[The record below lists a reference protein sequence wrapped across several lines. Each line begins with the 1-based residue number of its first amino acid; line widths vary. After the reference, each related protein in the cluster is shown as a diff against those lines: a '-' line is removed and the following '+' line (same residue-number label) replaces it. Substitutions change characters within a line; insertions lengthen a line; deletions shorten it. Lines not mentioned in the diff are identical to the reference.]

1 MYTERQSNQN
11 NQNKSEKAKSEKA
24 KTLILPDF
32 KTCYETIITIT
43 MWYGEKIGL
52 QIKGTE

>member
-24 KTLILPDF
+24 KTLILLDF